1 LGPRGSARAHL
12 DREVRFGAE
21 KHVAASE
28 HSSRGDRV
36 RRHETRDNI
45 KTHLDREARS
55 RAEEHVEA
63 SKLNSTRR

>member
-1 LGPRGSARAHL
+1 M
-12 DREVRFGAE
+12 EVRFGAE

-36 RRHETRDNI
+36 RNHGTRDNI
-45 KTHLDREARS
+45 KTHLEREARS